1 MRWECIDP
9 GPLVPS
15 LVVEGASR
23 LQSFMACSGNW
34 ISKVVLWM
42 PTGLHT
48 SRWSRQHVRLF
59 TSCSATLACGA
70 GYYHFLIRRRRK
82 ATLRCAEFNPQLH
95 VVRILNSCARS
106 RIWVC
111 STVLQ
116 NCGDWEWPSVSDLW
130 TQRDGDE
137 VWASRTDFNCSIKRL
152 PPRTPG
158 LCCTVTTRSP
168 SSRLHHRDLAVPR
181 VVGSRI
187 RRRTRAGVV
196 MC

>member
-1 MRWECIDP
+1 MFWKLDFQSGFLDAQCTAHFQVVTPARA
-9 GPLVPS
+9 LVHVMFCN
-15 LVVEGASR
+15 L
-23 LQSFMACSGNW
+23 
-34 ISKVVLWM
+34 
-42 PTGLHT
+42 GL
-48 SRWSRQHVRLF
+48 RCR
-59 TSCSATLACGA
+59 
-70 GYYHFLIRRRRK
+70 YYHFLIRRRRK

-152 PPRTPG
+152 PPRTPR
-158 LCCTVTTRSP
+158 LCRTVTTRSP